1 MLKEIL
7 TARTRPSDKALY
19 NIWARKISDGWT
31 ETTITGSLPLTFRAK
46 GDTLTDY
53 TVHGTSAGAGART
66 ENLFDKSTALTGYE
80 ISGSSIAENPLWFV
94 TDYIKVDPQTSYIA
108 PKSSWGTGCLEYA
121 SKGGEP
127 TKRTFNNITGITT
140 LSTTQ
145 YIRLNSTIATID
157 SKMVVQGSTAPTTFI
172 PYGYEIPLTLTAG
185 QHSDDYALY
194 IGDTQLG
201 EDEYLDYA
209 EQKVYKRNPKSF
221 VWLIG
226 FQKADDSGRAY
237 YRVEWTETDKA
248 VLIGNCGVLIKR
260 GIEEEINI
268 DNYETKVVLDV
279 NTGTYYSARFRDL
292 GEGCNF
298 RTFVISNG
306 QYLYG
311 DNIHITYNEIITAP
325 GETIHLDRPPVV
337 LPTNPPAPFPAIS
350 AYQGENTLSST
361 ETLGSVSVSGK
372 IKEVTP

>member
-53 TVHGTSAGAGART
+53 TVHGTAAGAGART

-127 TKRTFNNITGITT
+127 TRRTFNNITGVTT

-172 PYGYEIPLTLTAG
+172 PYGYEIPLTNTSG
-185 QHSDDYALY
+185 QNTDTYPLY
-194 IGDTQLG
+194 IGSTKL
-201 EDEYLDYA
+201 DEEEYVDYG
-209 EQKVYKRNPKSF
+209 EQKIYKD
-221 VWLIG
+221 V
-226 FQKADDSGRAY
+226 SG
-237 YRVEWTETDKA
+237 TLTPTD
-248 VLIGNCGVLIKR
+248 
-260 GIEEEINI
+260 
-268 DNYETKVVLDV
+268 
-279 NTGTYYSARFRDL
+279 
-292 GEGCNF
+292 
-298 RTFVISNG
+298 
-306 QYLYG
+306 
-311 DNIHITYNEIITAP
+311 
-325 GETIHLDRPPVV
+325 
-337 LPTNPPAPFPAIS
+337 PPAAFPAIT

-361 ETLGSVSVSGK
+361 ETVGSVSVTGK